1 MLDKIQK
8 ELRCPDHLSTVW
20 FILLVPS
27 FTIAYFHVISTNY
40 NDLTPIV
47 IMLFFILNCSL
58 FLIYISHADKKK

>member
-8 ELRCPDHLSTVW
+8 ELGCPDRLSTVR

-40 NDLTPIV
+40 NNLIPII
-47 IMLFFILNCSL
+47 IMVFFILNCSL